1 MSNYN
6 DLINGS
12 FELLSGLFTILNI
25 VKLVKDKELKGISY
39 IPIVFFTIW
48 GIWNLYYY
56 PSLNQIYSFIG
67 GLMITTVNLIWI
79 ILLFYYKWKKN

>member
-1 MSNYN
+1 MTN

-12 FELLSGLFTILNI
+12 FELLSGLLTILNI
-25 VKLVKDKELKGISY
+25 VKLIKDKQLKGISY
-39 IPIVFFTIW
+39 IPIVFFTMW

-67 GLMITTVNLIWI
+67 GMIITIVNLVWLM
-79 ILLFYYKWKKN
+79 LLIYYKWKKI